1 MLNYLLLTVILQLS
15 NAFHPIH
22 VSVTDIEYDEDR
34 KALEIVSHIFI
45 DDIEKHIRILKGE
58 QYLDILNPGD
68 GRTSDGLIEEYLK
81 DRFEIK
87 VNDKKEEYNYLGF
100 EREAGAIYVYIEIE
114 KVRKLKSLSVR
125 NEVILG
131 LYSDQV
137 NLVHVKVDGKI
148 RSMKLEEDNEE
159 DTFEY

>member
-1 MLNYLLLTVILQLS
+1 MLNYLILTVILQLG
-15 NAFHPIH
+15 NAVHPIH

-58 QYLDILNPGD
+58 KYLDILNPGE
-68 GRTSDGLIEEYLK
+68 GRTSDTLIEEYLK
-81 DRFEIK
+81 ERFKIK
-87 VNDKKEEYNYLGF
+87 VNGKSEEFNYLGF

-125 NEVILG
+125 NEVILK
-131 LYSDQV
+131 LYDDQV

-159 DTFEY
+159 VSFEY